1 MIPASTFFFY
11 RERQNR
17 EHGPILGQKI
27 ENNYFEIE
35 NNAGPPNQ
43 IDPQMSWF
51 WIFSFDNF
59 TNYLN
64 NDKV

>member
-1 MIPASTFFFY
+1 MAIDYKVYTLFLFY
-11 RERQNR
+11 REQQNR

-43 IDPQMSWF
+43 IDPQMS
-51 WIFSFDNF
+51 
-59 TNYLN
+59 
-64 NDKV
+64 

>member
-1 MIPASTFFFY
+1 MLKNAYFSHLFKFLNLTFNNTRRYTFFY

-43 IDPQMSWF
+43 IDPQMS
-51 WIFSFDNF
+51 
-59 TNYLN
+59 
-64 NDKV
+64 